1 MSKDNW
7 AASQQISFRAH
18 CLGRAERA
26 VRSFLFPLLVSA
38 LLLPVLAGAE
48 TLFVSTNIDVPVR
61 RGAGDN
67 YKIIKIVRVNDKN
80 ELLTEKN
87 GWAKVRFEDGDEGWL
102 PKMLLTSTAP
112 VVHDLENLR
121 QENEQLKQKSNDLS
135 MELSAVKEHQGS
147 DGDKLAECIAEQNK
161 IKAEHRA
168 TEDTGKL
175 FWFLAGGSV
184 LLLGWL
190 LGRFS
195 HSPQRKKS
203 GISIR

>member
-1 MSKDNW
+1 MSKDNC
-7 AASQQISFRAH
+7 AADQQISFRAH
-18 CLGRAERA
+18 CLGRAGRA

-38 LLLPVLAGAE
+38 LLLPVWAGAE

-61 RGAGDN
+61 RGAGEN
-67 YKIIKIVRVNDKN
+67 YKIVKMVRVNDKS
-80 ELLTEKN
+80 ELLEEKN

-102 PKMLLTSTAP
+102 PKMLMTTVAP
-112 VVHDLENLR
+112 VVHDLKSLR
-121 QENEQLKQKSNDLS
+121 QENEQLKQKNSDLS
-135 MELSAVKEHQGS
+135 MELSAVKEHQDS

-168 TEDTGKL
+168 TEDTDKL
-175 FWFLAGGSV
+175 FWFLAGGGV

-195 HSPQRKKS
+195 HSSPRKKS